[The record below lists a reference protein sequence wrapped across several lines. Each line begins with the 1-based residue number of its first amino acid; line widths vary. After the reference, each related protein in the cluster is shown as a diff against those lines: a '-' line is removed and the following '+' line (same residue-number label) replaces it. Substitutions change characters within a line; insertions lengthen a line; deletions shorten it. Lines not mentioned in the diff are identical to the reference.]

1 MNWFQ
6 KIRLRVFA
14 VLVAVILAVIGVLT
28 WATVPAWPVVGV
40 ALITVAAVVNS
51 MTTRLAEPVCY
62 QCGTALPPAEPG
74 CYGLVCDGCGAVN
87 EVVPMQGRYRLA
99 AGGDDARGGSDSV
112 VAESG
117 SSDAAE
123 SGVA

>member
-14 VLVAVILAVIGVLT
+14 VLVATILAVIGVLT

-40 ALITVAAVVNS
+40 AIITVAAVVNT

-62 QCGTALPPAEPG
+62 QCGATLPPAEPG
-74 CYGLVCDGCGAVN
+74 CYGLLCEGCGAVN
-87 EVVPMQGRYRLA
+87 EIFPVGDGRRLA
-99 AGGDDARGGSDSV
+99 DSATAGDADRIAQDGTSR
-112 VAESG
+112 
-117 SSDAAE
+117 DASAH
-123 SGVA
+123 A